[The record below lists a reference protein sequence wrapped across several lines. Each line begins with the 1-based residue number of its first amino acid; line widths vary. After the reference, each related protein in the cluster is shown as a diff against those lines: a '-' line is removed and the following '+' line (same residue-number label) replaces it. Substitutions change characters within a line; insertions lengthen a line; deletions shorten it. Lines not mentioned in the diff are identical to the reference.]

1 VTRSILSTG
10 EQAVAE
16 GLREGLDAE
25 QIAQQRGEPVQAVE
39 KSIDRIR
46 EKTDRALATLAES
59 PFVEERV
66 AGMDD
71 PDRERIRE
79 RLSDSP
85 ES

>member
-16 GLREGLDAE
+16 GLRDGLDAE
-25 QIAQQRGEPVQAVE
+25 QIAQQRDEPVEAVE

-59 PFVEERV
+59 PFVEECA

-71 PDRERIRE
+71 PDRERIRS
-79 RLSDSP
+79 RL
-85 ES
+85 